1 MRAAIPGYR
10 WPMDIVDFDRLDA
23 AQLRDAAR
31 ILREA
36 IAGPSYKQPGEAE
49 AETASFL
56 AGEERFALAAST
68 GPRCA
73 AGSAP
78 SAATPTPSSCT
89 RWWST
94 RAAMRQGIG
103 RALVAALE
111 ARAVAEGY
119 LTVHL
124 GTDDEVGGTSL
135 FGADLFP
142 DALAKLAQIQPTP
155 AGHPY
160 FFYRRLGYEP
170 IGLIP
175 DANGFGKPDILM
187 AKRVARPPST
197 GSV

>member
-1 MRAAIPGYR
+1 
-10 WPMDIVDFDRLDA
+10 MDIVDFGRLEEPQLKDA
-23 AQLRDAAR
+23 SR

-56 AGEERFALAAST
+56 AGPERFALAAID
-68 GPRCA
+68 GA
-73 AGSAP
+73 AVRGWVGAVRGYSHALELHP
-78 SAATPTPSSCT
+78 LVVDPLWQ
-89 RWWST
+89 RK
-94 RAAMRQGIG
+94 GIG

-135 FGADLFP
+135 FDVDLFP
-142 DALAKLAQIQPTP
+142 DALAKLARIEPS
-155 AGHPY
+155 ASGHPF

-170 IGLIP
+170 VGLLP
-175 DANGFGKPDILM
+175 DANGFGKPDIYM
-187 AKRVARPPST
+187 AKRVARPPASARR
-197 GSV
+197 

>member
-1 MRAAIPGYR
+1 
-10 WPMDIVDFDRLDA
+10 MDIVDFDRLDA

-49 AETASFL
+49 AEAASFL
-56 AGEERFALAAST
+56 TGEERFALAGVDGAVVRGWIGAVRGYSHALQLH
-68 GPRCA
+68 PLVVDPLCQ
-73 AGSAP
+73 
-78 SAATPTPSSCT
+78 
-89 RWWST
+89 
-94 RAAMRQGIG
+94 RQGIG

-142 DALAKLAQIQPTP
+142 GALAKLARIQPAP
-155 AGHPY
+155 AGHPF

-187 AKRVARPPST
+187 AKRVAGPPSRVPT
-197 GSV
+197 